1 MNDPELKKIFEEKAK
16 LIKERIEKQMEIK
29 EPLDLSSENFEKV
42 INSSKP
48 VIVDFWAKWCTP
60 CRYMLPVF
68 EKLATKYSDKMIFGR
83 LNVDDYGEIANKYQI
98 FSIPTFMIFLK
109 GKPVDIVVG
118 AVGEKSLE
126 KTITKYLK

>member
-1 MNDPELKKIFEEKAK
+1 
-16 LIKERIEKQMEIK
+16 
-29 EPLDLSSENFEKV
+29 
-42 INSSKP
+42 
-48 VIVDFWAKWCTP
+48 
-60 CRYMLPVF
+60 MLPVF